1 MADNNT
7 PQGIGLSEAQNAI
20 SAMMAP
26 SQEDNATEAD
36 ALQVEGTEYVEEAEM
51 SDDAGEEQSFDAEAD
66 DLEGEEIEDED
77 QDQSQESDILAATVE
92 VDGEEITVEEA
103 RNGYLRQRDYTRKT
117 QALAERTK
125 EVSAV
130 QSELDRERA
139 QYSQLLPQ
147 LAEQLRQSVEAEPDW
162 DTLYDTDPA
171 LAAKAERQWRKQLE
185 QKQTQMQAVAQEQAR
200 MSELHQQRV
209 QQAKAQFVEQQ
220 REILPDLIPEWRDA
234 KVAAEEA
241 GQIREFLLT
250 SGFAEQDIDEMNSAM
265 VVKMARLAMLQARGA
280 TRADKAKAK
289 PKPAKSGKTLRAG
302 SRGTQPKP
310 KSGARQ
316 AQQRVQQTGRVRD
329 AAAAIKA
336 LL

>member
-26 SQEDNATEAD
+26 STEDNATEAD
-36 ALQVEGTEYVEEAEM
+36 ALQVEDTEYVEEAEM

-66 DLEGEEIEDED
+66 DLEGEEIEGED
-77 QDQSQESDILAATVE
+77 QDQSQENDILAATVE

-117 QALAERTK
+117 QALAEKAK

-139 QYSQLLPQ
+139 QYAELLPQ
-147 LAEQLRQSVEAEPDW
+147 IAQQIQQSVEAEPDW

-185 QKQTQMQAVAQEQAR
+185 QKQQQLQAVHA
-200 MSELHQQRV
+200 
-209 QQAKAQFVEQQ
+209 EQQ
-220 REILPDLIPEWRDA
+220 RMQQLEQQRAAQMQSRFVEEQRQILPDVIPEWRDA
-234 KVAAEEA
+234 KVAAQEA
-241 GQIREFLLT
+241 GEIRDFLLQ
-250 SGFAEQDIDEMNSAM
+250 SGFQEADIDGMNSAV

-280 TRADKAKAK
+280 NRADKAKAK
-289 PKPAKSGKTLRAG
+289 PKPAKGSKTMRAG
-302 SRGTQPKP
+302 SRGTQPRP
-310 KSGARQ
+310 KNVVRE
-316 AQQRVQQTGRVRD
+316 AQQRLKSTGRVND

>member
-7 PQGIGLSEAQNAI
+7 PQGIGLSQAQTAI

-26 SQEDNATEAD
+26 SQEDNAPEAD
-36 ALQVEGTEYVEEAEM
+36 ALQVEDTEYVEEAEM

-66 DLEGEEIEDED
+66 DLDGEEIEDED
-77 QDQSQESDILAATVE
+77 QDQSQEIDILAATLEVE
-92 VDGEEITVEEA
+92 GEEITVEEA

-117 QALAERTK
+117 QALAEKTK

-147 LAEQLRQSVEAEPDW
+147 LAEQLRKSVEAEPDW
-162 DTLYDTDPA
+162 DTLYDTDPT

-185 QKQTQMQAVAQEQAR
+185 QKQMQMQAVTQEQAR
-200 MSELHQQRV
+200 MNELHQQRV

-241 GQIREFLLT
+241 GQIRDFLLT

-265 VVKMARLAMLQARGA
+265 VVKMARLAMLQSRGA

-289 PKPAKSGKTLRAG
+289 PKPAKGGKTLRAG

>member
-7 PQGIGLSEAQNAI
+7 PQGIGLSQAQTAI

-26 SQEDNATEAD
+26 SQEDNAPEAD
-36 ALQVEGTEYVEEAEM
+36 ALQVEDTEYVEEAEM

-66 DLEGEEIEDED
+66 DLDGEEIEDED
-77 QDQSQESDILAATVE
+77 QDQSQEIDILAATLEVE
-92 VDGEEITVEEA
+92 GEEITVEEA

-117 QALAERTK
+117 QALAEKTK

-147 LAEQLRQSVEAEPDW
+147 LAEQLRKSVEAEPDW
-162 DTLYDTDPA
+162 DTLYDTDPT

-185 QKQTQMQAVAQEQAR
+185 QKQMQMQAVTQEQAR

-241 GQIREFLLT
+241 GQIRDFLLT

-265 VVKMARLAMLQARGA
+265 VVKMARLAMLQSRGA

-289 PKPAKSGKTLRAG
+289 PKPAKGGKTLRAG